1 MKKLISVVL
10 LFCFIL
16 CSVPAYA
23 IEDVRSIAYQQYF
36 SVDAIFYTED
46 DYRNDFL
53 TYSDTENHFLF
64 SISDGNIYYK
74 DSIVTGRIGNHE
86 VFFFA
91 AGKTIYRY
99 HLASHVVDELY
110 SNDDMIWF
118 YPITSYSVL
127 FAEDHKA
134 NAQYI
139 STVACSDTVDKTLSY
154 YYCSAL
160 DNTVSYCAD
169 PQHTLDITGIPGA
182 YNVILPTREDVYYI
196 NGKQIPHASYPV
208 GSTYSGTFQNAPQC
222 HGFALFIYD
231 YLWGS
236 TDYGNYID
244 PIDISDANDAKTAL
258 QNRPAG
264 TLVRVGPSLHTMIIV
279 STSSSGIYV
288 YHANWT
294 GGKVALTN
302 FTYANFAT
310 RWSKIRFM
318 YDPS

>member
-1 MKKLISVVL
+1 
-10 LFCFIL
+10 
-16 CSVPAYA
+16 
-23 IEDVRSIAYQQYF
+23 
-36 SVDAIFYTED
+36 
-46 DYRNDFL
+46 
-53 TYSDTENHFLF
+53 
-64 SISDGNIYYK
+64 
-74 DSIVTGRIGNHE
+74 
-86 VFFFA
+86 
-91 AGKTIYRY
+91 
-99 HLASHVVDELY
+99 
-110 SNDDMIWF
+110 MIWF

-208 GSTYSGTFQNAPQC
+208 GSTYSGTFQNATQC

-244 PIDISDANDAKTAL
+244 PIDISSASDAKAAL

-264 TLVRVGPSLHTMIIV
+264 TLVRV
-279 STSSSGIYV
+279 
-288 YHANWT
+288 
-294 GGKVALTN
+294 
-302 FTYANFAT
+302 
-310 RWSKIRFM
+310 
-318 YDPS
+318 